1 MSDEQTRGLAGKKK
15 SREEFSSSFGL
26 IATAIG
32 SAVGLGNIW
41 RFPYIVGEYGGA
53 AFLIVYLFMVALIGI
68 PIMVTEFIIGRE
80 GRKDAINSYK
90 KLAPKSYWY
99 LGGVTGVLAAF
110 LILAFYGVVAG
121 WTFEYIRLA
130 AINAFAGKTSGE
142 ISKIFADFTSH
153 PIKPVFYQLLVMG
166 ITCMVVSTGVQQ
178 GVEKAAKFLIPVLV
192 IIMLVLNIYAFRLPG
207 GEAGFEF
214 LFRPDFSK
222 LTKEGVLAALGHA
235 FFSLSLGV
243 SIMITYGSYI
253 PSGENLVK
261 TSLKV
266 SIADTIIAL
275 LSGIAIFPAVFA
287 FGIEPTSGPGLVFTS
302 LPNVFNKMAGGYMFG
317 LMFFGLLGLAALTST
332 ISLLETLVAFLTDSF
347 NFQRRNAAILGTVL
361 VSILGVIASL
371 SNGVLSSVDILGTNI
386 FEFLDRLTANYFL
399 PITALISVIFVGW
412 VLDRSIV
419 EGQVTNKGDLKIK
432 GVLKTYYFLV
442 RFIVPIGIVLV
453 FLFQTGR
460 I

>member
-1 MSDEQTRGLAGKKK
+1 MSEEQTRGLAGKKK

-90 KLAPKSYWY
+90 LLAPKSYWY

-121 WTFEYIRLA
+121 WTLEYIKLA
-130 AINAFAGKTSGE
+130 ATNAFAGKTSGE
-142 ISKIFADFTSH
+142 ISKIFTDFTSH
-153 PIKPVFYQLLVMG
+153 PIKPVLYQIIVMA
-166 ITCMVVSTGVQQ
+166 ITCMIVSTGVQK

-192 IIMLVLNIYAFRLPG
+192 LIMLVLNIYAFRLPG
-207 GEAGFEF
+207 GRPGFEF
-214 LFRPDFSK
+214 LFKPDFSK

-287 FGIEPTSGPGLVFTS
+287 FGIEPTSGPGLVFIS
-302 LPNVFNKMAGGYMFG
+302 LPNIFNKMAGGYVFG

-332 ISLLETLVAFLTDSF
+332 ISLLETIVAFLTDTF
-347 NFQRRNAAILGTVL
+347 HFQRRNAAIFGTILITGLGL
-361 VSILGVIASL
+361 VASL
-371 SNGVLSSVDILGTNI
+371 SNGVLSQVKVFSTSI
-386 FEFLDRLTANYFL
+386 FEFLDLVTANYFL

-412 VLDRSIV
+412 ALDRSVV
-419 EGQVTNKGDLKIK
+419 ERQITNNGDFKIP
-432 GVLKTYYFLV
+432 GILKTYYFLV
-442 RFIVPIGIVLV
+442 RFIVPIGIIIV